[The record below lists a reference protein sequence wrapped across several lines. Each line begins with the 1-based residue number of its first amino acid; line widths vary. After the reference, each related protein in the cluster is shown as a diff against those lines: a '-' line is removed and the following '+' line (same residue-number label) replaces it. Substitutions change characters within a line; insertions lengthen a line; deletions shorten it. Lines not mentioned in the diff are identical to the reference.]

1 MKKTLLALVLLL
13 TACFASA
20 QTSATLP
27 LTIDFEDAAQNAL
40 WDFRSSTASVSAPN
54 DFVIGSAVAKAGSNS
69 LYISNDNGV
78 TNAYT
83 NNEDACRMALFPFT
97 VPTDNSVDI
106 NFSYMCEGES
116 NYDFGRVFI
125 IPQDNQYL
133 NSFYTSIIPTSGVPN
148 GYGWI
153 AADGGSKLN
162 QHNTWTDVSTSASL
176 SAGNYYLACVWRND
190 YSDGNNPPIAF
201 DNITISERTCYL
213 ENVQVSGI
221 TAGGAANLTFVTD
234 CPQVIC
240 HVEETATGVTPVAD
254 ATLPRASVRYIR
266 GLQANT
272 EYTIS
277 LRGICANGDT
287 TVAATCTFR
296 TLCADITV
304 DAANHYTENWESY
317 TTGSGNTDFGCWTR
331 GKNASNTNNAYVTAN
346 GGSNTMYMYAYGTN
360 YLYVATP
367 AITGT
372 PANQLRVN
380 FRANFNSTNYG
391 VAVGFMSDPTDAT
404 TFVAVDT
411 VRCTVSGWGNFTVDC
426 NNYTGTGTCLAFFT
440 VGNGV
445 YLDDI
450 EVLPMPSCV
459 EPNVT
464 LATAAGSITVN
475 IAPVG
480 SPTQY
485 EVVVTTD
492 ATNSDAS
499 AVVYNQT
506 TTSTTVTVGNL
517 QDLTNYYVFV
527 RAICSATDQS
537 AWVSRSIQT
546 PCGLYAMPFT
556 EDFSDANFPPACWS
570 RSNTLFADALNG
582 TAINSYNGGW
592 SRNTSGYGITDP
604 HTKVNIYGSSCKYW
618 LITPAIT
625 INAAAE
631 LSFDLAYTAYGNG
644 NAAGTTGTDDKF
656 IVAVSTDG
664 GNTWTAANV
673 LREWNN
679 SGSAYV
685 LNDIS
690 NVAQRVSFDLSA
702 YVGQNINIAFYGE
715 STVSNADN
723 DLRIGNIRVA
733 PANACADPDFTYT
746 VGVGAVDIN
755 IVPADATQSQFEV
768 VVTTD
773 PDNADASAVAY
784 SQVVTGTTVNVT
796 GLNHLTTYYV
806 FVRAICSATDQSY
819 WVKKS
824 FTTPCGNYS
833 VPYAENF
840 AGFATSFP
848 SCWGRL
854 YGTITAGPNTSS
866 SGWSY
871 TSGNGIAGPHMRY
884 NLYST
889 NSYWLVTPS
898 IAIDT
903 TAELSFDLAKTVWN
917 GGGEYTTAS
926 SDDRFLVVVSTDD
939 GATWSEANAIA
950 EWNSTSTTR
959 DINAISNVAQRQTVS
974 LNNYV
979 GQSIRIGFYAEST
992 ASGTDYDLHIGNI
1005 NIDAVA
1011 APAGPDTITLTD
1023 QTCAGT
1029 AYTNYGFNIT
1039 EATAGTYVHS
1049 RVSADGDS
1057 VFILTLTVNPV
1068 VTTGRAYYLC
1078 SNQLPMTWHG
1088 QDINAAGDYVWTGTA
1103 ANGCDSVVTL
1113 HVFVTQAAATSET
1126 IALCPSQLPY
1136 SWNGQTI
1143 TAAGEYTYTT
1153 TAANN
1158 CDSVVTL
1165 TVTLNQAATGSE
1177 NVTICASALPYTWN
1191 GQTLTAA
1198 GTYTHT
1204 TTAANGCDSVVTL
1217 TLTVNEAMEGY
1228 DIQTVCEND
1237 LPYVWN
1243 GQSYNAPGTYTFN
1256 TTAANGCDSIATLY
1270 LMVAVSDTTYET
1282 MSICQGSSYAWN
1294 GQTLTTA
1301 GEYTAVTGTSTYGCP
1316 IVSVLTLTVTPGF
1329 TTNDTITVCDSDLPY
1344 TWNGQTLT
1352 AAGTYTFNG
1361 SSQAG
1366 CDSVVTLT
1374 FVVNNSFVGTETL
1387 DLLDTEL
1394 PYTWNGIDIEAAGE
1408 YTYNGTTA
1416 EGCDSVITLTVN
1428 VTVGLE
1434 YAENGMFNITPNPVE
1449 RGGVVRIDATIAEA
1463 SVVELFS
1470 ANGKLISRSEHN
1482 AEPIFVNMPQEA
1494 GLYMVRLTTATGKMM
1509 YGKVIVK

>member
-27 LTIDFEDAAQNAL
+27 LTIDFEDAAQNAM
-40 WDFRSSTASVSAPN
+40 WTFSSSQGTVSGAN
-54 DFVIGSAVAKAGSNS
+54 NFAIGSAVAMDGTNS
-69 LYISNDNGV
+69 LYISNDGG
-78 TNAYT
+78 TSNAYT
-83 NNEDACRMALFPFT
+83 NNSESCRMALFPFT
-97 VPTDNSVDI
+97 VPTASSYNIS
-106 NFSYMCEGES
+106 FSYMCMGES
-116 NYDFGRVFI
+116 GYDFGRVFI

-133 NSFYTSIIPTSGVPN
+133 TTFSTSVIPTSGVPN

-153 AADGGSKLN
+153 AADAGSQLCDN
-162 QHNTWTDVSTSASL
+162 GSTWTNVNGSASL
-176 SAGNYYLACVWRND
+176 AAGNYYLACVWRND
-190 YSDGNNPPIAF
+190 YSVGTNPPVAF
-201 DNITISERTCYL
+201 DNISITGRTCYL
-213 ENVQVSGI
+213 DNVQVANI
-221 TAGGAANLTFVTD
+221 TSTAANQLTFVTD
-234 CPQVIC
+234 CPQIIC
-240 HVEETATGVTPVAD
+240 HVEETLTGVSPVAD
-254 ATLPRASVRYIR
+254 ATLPASSVRYIR
-266 GLQANT
+266 TLQPNT
-272 EYTIS
+272 QYTVM

-287 TVAATCTFR
+287 TAAATCTFR

-331 GKNASNTNNAYVTAN
+331 GKAAGYSSNAYITAN
-346 GGSNTMYMYAYGTN
+346 GGSNTMYMYTYSATN

-367 AITGT
+367 AIIGT

-380 FRANFNSTNYG
+380 FRANLSSANYG

-411 VRCTVSGWGNFTVDC
+411 VRATVGGWGNFTVDC
-426 NNYTGTGTCLAFFT
+426 NNYTGAGTCLAFFT
-440 VGNGV
+440 VGNVV

-459 EPNVT
+459 EPSIAVSS
-464 LATAAGSITVN
+464 APGSVIVN
-475 IAPVG
+475 ITPAG
-480 SPTQY
+480 TASQY

-492 ATNSDAS
+492 ATNADAS

-506 TTSTTVTVGNL
+506 TSSTTITVNGL
-517 QDLTNYYVFV
+517 ADLTNYYVFV

-537 AWVSRSIQT
+537 AWVTRSIQT
-546 PCGLYAMPFT
+546 PCGLYAMPFN
-556 EDFSDANFPPACWS
+556 EDFSASTLSTCWS

-582 TAINSYNGGW
+582 TAINSYTSGW
-592 SRNTSGYGITDP
+592 SRITNGNGISDP
-604 HTKVNIYGSSCKYW
+604 HMKVNLYGTTCKYW
-618 LITPAIT
+618 LITPSIT
-625 INAAAE
+625 IDATAD
-631 LSFDLAYTAYGNG
+631 LSFDLAFTKYNYATAIT
-644 NAAGTTGTDDKF
+644 AGGQSDDRF

-679 SGSAYV
+679 TGSAYV
-685 LNDIS
+685 LDSIPNA
-690 NVAQRVSFDLSA
+690 AQHQTIDLSA
-702 YVGQNINIAFYGE
+702 FVGQNIRIAFYGE
-715 STVSNADN
+715 STVSNGDN
-723 DLRIGNIRVA
+723 DLHIGNIRVA
-733 PANACADPDFTYT
+733 PANACADPDFTFI
-746 VGVGAVDIN
+746 VGVGAVDVN

-773 PDNADASAVAY
+773 ADNADASAVAF

-796 GLNHLTTYYV
+796 GLNHLTNYYV

-833 VPYAENF
+833 VPYSENF
-840 AGFATSFP
+840 ASFATSFP

-871 TSGNGIAGPHMRY
+871 TTDNGITGPHMRY

-939 GATWSEANAIA
+939 GATWNEANAIA
-950 EWNSTSTTR
+950 EWNTTSTTR

-979 GQSIRIGFYAEST
+979 GQTIRIGFYAEST

-1136 SWNGQTI
+1136 TWNGQTI

-1198 GTYTHT
+1198 
-1204 TTAANGCDSVVTL
+1204 
-1217 TLTVNEAMEGY
+1217 
-1228 DIQTVCEND
+1228 
-1237 LPYVWN
+1237 
-1243 GQSYNAPGTYTFN
+1243 
-1256 TTAANGCDSIATLY
+1256 
-1270 LMVAVSDTTYET
+1270 
-1282 MSICQGSSYAWN
+1282 
-1294 GQTLTTA
+1294 
-1301 GEYTAVTGTSTYGCP
+1301 
-1316 IVSVLTLTVTPGF
+1316 
-1329 TTNDTITVCDSDLPY
+1329 
-1344 TWNGQTLT
+1344 
-1352 AAGTYTFNG
+1352 
-1361 SSQAG
+1361 
-1366 CDSVVTLT
+1366 
-1374 FVVNNSFVGTETL
+1374 
-1387 DLLDTEL
+1387 
-1394 PYTWNGIDIEAAGE
+1394 
-1408 YTYNGTTA
+1408 
-1416 EGCDSVITLTVN
+1416 
-1428 VTVGLE
+1428 
-1434 YAENGMFNITPNPVE
+1434 
-1449 RGGVVRIDATIAEA
+1449 
-1463 SVVELFS
+1463 
-1470 ANGKLISRSEHN
+1470 
-1482 AEPIFVNMPQEA
+1482 
-1494 GLYMVRLTTATGKMM
+1494 
-1509 YGKVIVK
+1509 